1 MQIDEYQ
8 QQANVTEWTPDFI
21 RLEGATPEH
30 NRMVAQLIHAFLG
43 LSSEVGELADAL
55 KKHLIYG
62 KTIDQINVLEEVGDL
77 EWYCALALT
86 AIKKTMEECMQKN
99 IDKLRARYGEKFS
112 QAAALSRDLNKE
124 RKALEGE

>member
-1 MQIDEYQ
+1 MQINEYQ
-8 QQANVTEWTPDFI
+8 QQANVTEYTPDFI
-21 RLEGATPEH
+21 RLGQGPEH
-30 NRMVAQLIHAFLG
+30 DRMVAQLIHAFLG

-62 KTIDQINVLEEVGDL
+62 KALDQINLMEEAGDL
-77 EWYCALALT
+77 EWYIALLLT
-86 AIKKTMEECMQKN
+86 AVKKTMEECMQKN
-99 IDKLRARYGEKFS
+99 IDKLRARYGDKFS